1 MGLCTSTVHLPLTRE
16 EVKARRAELIRFRK
30 KYESYAERIAP
41 PPNVNFTVEIEPGV
55 AAPEGTRGVDD
66 ALATFQR
73 GSHTSTR
80 EINFALS
87 GMMSVDNNYDYGKSV
102 VLSLKD
108 KKTKDVISAALMCE
122 VRVVL
127 CARERTPLEEDPL
140 TQPLSH
146 RRSTTPVEERFWS
159 SSGS

>member
-1 MGLCTSTVHLPLTRE
+1 MGVCSSAVAPPLTRE
-16 EVKARRAELIRFRK
+16 EVKARRKDLVRFRS
-30 KYESYAERIAP
+30 KYADYAEKITP
-41 PPNVNFTVEIEPGV
+41 PSNVDFTVEIEPWI

-87 GMMSVDNNYDYGKSV
+87 GMMSVDNNYDYQKSV

-108 KKTKDVISAALMCE
+108 KRTKDVISAALMCE
-122 VRVVL
+122 VRNEWQYFGKWLESVGLTCTHKYPRSIRQGV
-127 CARERTPLEEDPL
+127 ER
-140 TQPLSH
+140 S
-146 RRSTTPVEERFWS
+146 
-159 SSGS
+159 

>member
-1 MGLCTSTVHLPLTRE
+1 MGVCSSAVAPPLTRE
-16 EVKARRAELIRFRK
+16 EVKARRKDLVRFRS
-30 KYESYAERIAP
+30 KYADYAEKITP
-41 PPNVNFTVEIEPGV
+41 PSNVDFTVEIEPWI

-87 GMMSVDNNYDYGKSV
+87 GMMSVDNNYDYQKSV

-108 KKTKDVISAALMCE
+108 KRTKDVISAALMCE
-122 VRVVL
+122 VRNEWQYFGVVL
-127 CARERTPLEEDPL
+127 IQVA
-140 TQPLSH
+140 
-146 RRSTTPVEERFWS
+146 
-159 SSGS
+159 